1 MNIPGRHFFCQTFG
15 GQGFDP
21 QDASACEVMPVPKG
35 HGYVFAVEAKH
46 CRGVRAA
53 QGTPTWRDLGIAR
66 KAMWIWSIFLGNVS
80 KEYLGYERGTARK
93 NEIENWA
100 DGTDMLAELLKGI
113 ISWLWFANGWSKWV
127 IPNLPSFLMQR
138 PWEILVSG
146 AHQCSAA
153 SLSRKAPD
161 RWKGKKCLVMAFA
174 DARSENRRM
183 NDDKRM
189 IQFVYPRLSKHL
201 KKCPQKIASMHI
213 QGVLKIIGVW
223 LFGRR
228 VFENGAFEHGFLG
241 ESHCLMLPDLLA
253 VQSGLLV
260 ETLTESDELLHCSGW
275 ISSRHHIN
283 LNQLSRVQEFGD
295 STSNKSEVTVY
306 LLVVDQL

>member
-1 MNIPGRHFFCQTFG
+1 
-15 GQGFDP
+15 
-21 QDASACEVMPVPKG
+21 
-35 HGYVFAVEAKH
+35 
-46 CRGVRAA
+46 
-53 QGTPTWRDLGIAR
+53 
-66 KAMWIWSIFLGNVS
+66 
-80 KEYLGYERGTARK
+80 
-93 NEIENWA
+93 
-100 DGTDMLAELLKGI
+100 MLAELLKSI

-127 IPNLPSFLMQR
+127 VPNLRSFLMQR

-161 RWKGKKCLVMAFA
+161 RWRGKKGLVMAFA
-174 DARSENRRM
+174 DALSKNRRM
-183 NDDKRM
+183 NDDKPM

-201 KKCPQKIASMHI
+201 KKCPKKKKLQCTSKVFWKSLEFDYLD
-213 QGVLKIIGVW
+213 GGFLKMVHLNI
-223 LFGRR
+223 
-228 VFENGAFEHGFLG
+228 GFLG
-241 ESHCLMLPDLLA
+241 ESHRLMLPDLLA